1 MTAHERYPVLE
12 IRSRAIQGNA
22 TTIVD
27 LCKSRGIAVAGVI
40 KGVNGLE
47 PVAELMDQAGCVQIA
62 SSRVE
67 QLVAYKKKHPETE
80 TLLLRLP
87 MASEIHELSR
97 GIDMSLNSERQT
109 LELIE
114 LHFKKIK
121 KTHQVILMMDLG
133 DLREGYFDENELIET
148 ALWIEKSLNSVILAG
163 IGTNLG
169 CYGAIKPTVDNL
181 SRLVSIAHKIEYKIK
196 RKLKWISGGA
206 TSSLPMVLDGSIPS
220 GVNHL
225 RIGEGILLNMDLPLI
240 WNVTIPG
247 LSQETL
253 LLKAQIIEIKRKPS
267 MPVGEIFV
275 DAFGHTPH
283 YEDRGVRLRALVA
296 LGKQDFAMEDKLYPQ
311 DEGIQIVGSSS
322 DHLILDLTDSSETY
336 HVGDAVVFRLF
347 YGPALHLCTHKAV
360 KKRMVS
366 W

>member
-1 MTAHERYPVLE
+1 MTAHEKYPVLE

-22 TTIVD
+22 EVVVK
-27 LCKSRGIAVAGVI
+27 LCHQKNISVAGVI

-47 PVAELMDQAGCVQIA
+47 PVAELMEQAGCIQIA

-67 QLVAYKKKHPETE
+67 QLIAYKKNHPTME
-80 TLLLRLP
+80 TLLLRIP
-87 MASEIHELSR
+87 MASEIHYLSK
-97 GIDMSLNSERQT
+97 GVDVSLNSEKST
-109 LELIE
+109 LEWIE
-114 LHFKKIK
+114 QHFKKVK

-133 DLREGYFDENELIET
+133 DLREGYFDETELIET
-148 ALWIEKSLNSVILAG
+148 ALWVEKELKWVELAG

-169 CYGAIKPTVDNL
+169 CYGSIKPTVENL
-181 SRLVSIAHKIEYKIK
+181 SYLVKVAQKIEAKIG
-196 RKLKWISGGA
+196 RKLKWVSGGA
-206 TSSLPMVLDGSIPS
+206 TSSLPLVHEGTIPK
-220 GVNHL
+220 GINHL

-240 WNVTIPG
+240 WDVVIPG
-247 LSQETL
+247 LNQETL
-253 LLKAQIIEIKRKPS
+253 LLKAQIIEIKEKPS

-275 DAFGHTPH
+275 DAFGHKPV
-283 YEDRGVRLRALVA
+283 YIDNGIRKRALVA

-311 DEGIQIVGSSS
+311 DQRIKIIGSSS
-322 DHLILDLTDSSETY
+322 DHLILDLTDCTETY

-347 YGPALHLCTHKAV
+347 YGPALHLCTHSIV